1 MKDNEKKVQI
11 IEEEEI
17 ITLYDENDN
26 PVDFYEVAVVEYEDE
41 FYALLQPAE
50 DVEGIAD
57 DEVIICKLEEQDDD
71 TDLILPVNDEEL
83 LEKIFNEYLKE
94 ISEEGCGCGCGEH
107 CHHEDGECNCH
118 HEDGECDC
126 HHEDGHHC
134 SCDKHN
140 K

>member
-107 CHHEDGECNCH
+107 CHHEDGECDCH
-118 HEDGECDC
+118 HEDGECNC

-140 K
+140 N